1 MLASRP
7 RRPQAIRLRPEP
19 RPRRGRRLVVIAVL
33 LLVAAMFLLANPVG
47 AADLVGASQTAVA
60 MALRAGRSIS

>member
-19 RPRRGRRLVVIAVL
+19 RPRGRRLVVIAVL

-47 AADLVGASQTAVA
+47 AADLVDASQTAVA